1 LIGKSLCPSGW
12 YVPITEVWYVFLGG
26 IMAQSESSNPVAA
39 AHAKAYRAYV
49 QTLKESLA
57 DVDVEA
63 VSPPVSRSGAGLA
76 TFYTFQSIST
86 FYTFNTTNT
95 IATVATE
102 ACIE

>member
-1 LIGKSLCPSGW
+1 MPVGW
-12 YVPITEVWYVFLGG
+12 YRPANEAWYVFLGG

-63 VSPPVSRSGAGLA
+63 VSPPANRTGVGLA
-76 TFYTFQSIST
+76 TFYTFQTFSTLYTINTIS
-86 FYTFNTTNT
+86 TTNT

>member
-1 LIGKSLCPSGW
+1 
-12 YVPITEVWYVFLGG
+12 
-26 IMAQSESSNPVAA
+26 MAQSESSNPVAA

-63 VSPPVSRSGAGLA
+63 VSPPAARTGVGLA
-76 TFYTFQSIST
+76 TFYTFQTFSTLYTINTIS
-86 FYTFNTTNT
+86 TTNT